1 MNLQILQ
8 GLMIPFL
15 GTSLGAACVFF
26 MRGKLNPMV
35 QRALTGF
42 AAGVMV
48 AASVWSLLL
57 PAIEQSAAMGRWA
70 FVPAVVGFWIGVLF
84 LLLLDRTIPHL
95 HAGTGEA
102 EGPLFRGTIAPFA
115 VDTQKVPKGG
125 KPFLSARYLL
135 CGKDRDGNGCRVFIE
150 NQGVFGEE
158 FTPLV
163 VTDSPLLAD
172 WETAPLSATVE
183 GAPGGVTVR
192 LFRGA

>member
-1 MNLQILQ
+1 MDREMLLEIRVKCEDALKVT
-8 GLMIPFL
+8 GHTRDIVMIPF
-15 GTSLGAACVFF
+15 S
-26 MRGKLNPMV
+26 
-35 QRALTGF
+35 
-42 AAGVMV
+42 
-48 AASVWSLLL
+48 
-57 PAIEQSAAMGRWA
+57 
-70 FVPAVVGFWIGVLF
+70 
-84 LLLLDRTIPHL
+84 
-95 HAGTGEA
+95 GEA